1 MKQLTILFILL
12 SVSVLGQTPKKL
24 SQPERDF
31 EVFWTTFKDNYAFFT
46 LKGVNW
52 DSTYLKYR
60 PLITPKTSQK
70 ALISVLGKLV
80 DPLKDGH
87 ITISKGDD
95 ILYKGKHESQFR
107 QEFKGVEQQ
116 FRQTIDTTLQRFGF
130 QKPAGIGPVFK
141 GEHLYYLSTSAEIA
155 YLSITRCFGTPESL
169 FDDRK
174 EAEDLQLMLRLAD
187 SLLTRIRDTK
197 ALIIDLRTNGGGH
210 GGLELASRFIKTKT
224 LTHYKAI
231 RQKGSYD
238 TFTTPEPQYSLPNTG
253 TQYLKPLILLTSD
266 RTASSAEDF
275 TISLYR
281 QDNVTTIGTHTSG
294 MLSDMFSGEL
304 SDNVAFTLS
313 NQVYY
318 SADKQILEDKGVPA
332 AITIVN
338 TKRDIED
345 RKDPVLVKAIEVV
358 SKKI

>member
-1 MKQLTILFILL
+1 MRRLTILFILICAG
-12 SVSVLGQTPKKL
+12 VFGQTPKKL
-24 SQPERDF
+24 SRPERDF
-31 EVFWTTFKDNYAFFT
+31 EAFWTTFKDNYAFFT

-52 DSTYLKYR
+52 DSTYLNYR
-60 PLITPKTSQK
+60 PLITPKTTQK
-70 ALISVLGKLV
+70 ALISIFGQMV

-95 ILYKGKHESQFR
+95 MLYKGKHESQFR

-116 FRQTIDTTLQRFGF
+116 FRQTVDTTLQRFGF
-130 QKPAGIGPVFK
+130 RKPAGVGPVFK
-141 GEHLYYLSTSAEIA
+141 GEHLYYLSTSADVA
-155 YLSITRCFGTPESL
+155 YFRITRCFGTPESL

-187 SLLTRIRDTK
+187 SLLTRIQHTK

-210 GGLELASRFIKTKT
+210 GGIELASRFIKAKT

-238 TFTTPEPQYSLPNTG
+238 TFTRPEPQYSLPNPG
-253 TQYLKPLILLTSD
+253 TQYLKPLLILTSD

-304 SDNVAFTLS
+304 SGNISFTLS

-318 SADKQILEDKGVPA
+318 SADNQMLEDKGVPA
-332 AITIVN
+332 TITIVN
-338 TKRDIED
+338 TRQDIAA
-345 RKDPVLVKAIEVV
+345 RKDPVLVKAIEVAN
-358 SKKI
+358 KKI